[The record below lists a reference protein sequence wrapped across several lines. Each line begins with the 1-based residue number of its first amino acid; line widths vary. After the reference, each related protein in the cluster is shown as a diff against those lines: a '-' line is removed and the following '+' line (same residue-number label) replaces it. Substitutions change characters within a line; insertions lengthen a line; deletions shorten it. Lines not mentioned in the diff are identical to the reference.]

1 MKRLL
6 SIILVV
12 CCMMSCGMLGI
23 AEEADNTNVVQIVE
37 GQSMSAYL
45 YTCEDKC
52 YLLGCIDYDVIV
64 LAQPDLRIDYVVQ
77 YCEHDEHTAAK
88 QSLAEQLNAAVVS
101 SSELPAQMLLG
112 DVIICDDYAFSADKK
127 EEEHQ
132 TLDCLGN
139 YLKFAASTNEASVN
153 VRETPTTK
161 GSRVDKLKRGDTL
174 TVVGQVVNDK
184 GETWYQVE
192 LANGKSGYIRS
203 DLLELADEV
212 PETKEN
218 TAQEDKKEQR
228 YIGNKNSKVFH
239 RPNCNHLPSSK
250 NIVYFSSRSYAVS
263 KGYKPCSHC
272 DP

>member
-45 YTCEDKC
+45 LTVVGKT
-52 YLLGCIDYDVIV
+52 YLLGNIDYDALV
-64 LAQPDLRIDYVVQ
+64 LAKADVCVDHVVH
-77 YCEHDEHTAAK
+77 YCDHEEHASEK
-88 QSLAEQLNAAVVS
+88 QELAVLLNATVVTA
-101 SSELPAQMLLG
+101 SELPAEMIQDG
-112 DVIICDDYAFSADKK
+112 AIVYGAYAFSSAQKVANQ
-127 EEEHQ
+127 Q

-139 YLKFAASTNEASVN
+139 YLKFTASTNEASVN

-228 YIGNKNSKVFH
+228 YIGNKKSKVFH